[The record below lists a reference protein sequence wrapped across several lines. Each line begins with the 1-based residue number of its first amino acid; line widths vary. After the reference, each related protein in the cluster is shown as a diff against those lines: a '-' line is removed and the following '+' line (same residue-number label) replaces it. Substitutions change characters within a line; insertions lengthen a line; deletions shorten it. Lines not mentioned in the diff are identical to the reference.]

1 MKGSTTKLASCVVAV
16 GMTLIAGAQQAAAP
30 ATASS
35 EELVELD
42 TALVI
47 GEQPGPGLW
56 KVTKGDNVMWVL
68 ADYGPLPKDMI
79 WHSAQVEA
87 RIAESQE
94 VLYPPNVN
102 IHPSIGIAR
111 AITLI
116 PSALKVGKNPD
127 GASLQ
132 EVLDADTYARWATAR
147 DKVITKKKEAED
159 LEEWRPGI
167 AVAQLQGMAFAKNGL
182 VNGQVSKVVREATKK
197 HKVRV
202 NRLPTLDRAVKWE
215 DPRGMLKNAAR
226 KLGTPEI
233 DCFRRSLDTLEPGI
247 ETAKARANAWARG
260 DIAKLRAL
268 HREFQPKDD
277 CIYIMITGFTELGG
291 ANAASAKKMLADMEW
306 HAEQGRVQAQR
317 DWVAA
322 AQVALGKN
330 RSTFSVLPVGDVLR
344 ADGHLAKLRAMGY
357 TVEDPI

>member
-1 MKGSTTKLASCVVAV
+1 MKRRTTLLATCVAV
-16 GMTLIAGAQQAAAP
+16 LGMPLLANTQQATTP
-30 ATASS
+30 AVVPG
-35 EELVELD
+35 EELVELE

-56 KVTKGDNVMWVL
+56 KVTRGDNVMWVL
-68 ADYGPLPKDMI
+68 ADYGPLPRDMT
-79 WHSAQVEA
+79 WRSAQVEA

-116 PSALKVGKNPD
+116 PSALKVGKNPG
-127 GASLQ
+127 GASLR
-132 EVLDADTYARWATAR
+132 EMLDPETFARWTAVR
-147 DKVITKKKEAED
+147 EKIVTKKKEVED
-159 LEEWRPGI
+159 LEEWRPGV
-167 AVAQLQGMAFAKNGL
+167 AVSMLQGMAMEKNGL
-182 VNGQVSKVVREATKK
+182 VGGQVMKVVGDATKK

-215 DPRGMLKNAAR
+215 DPRGMLKSAAR

-233 DCFRRSLDTLEPGI
+233 DCFKRKLETLEAGVAA
-247 ETAKARANAWARG
+247 AKVRANAWSRG
-260 DIAKLRAL
+260 DVAELRAL
-268 HREFQPKDD
+268 HREFEPRED
-277 CIYIMITGFTELGG
+277 CIYMLIAGFSELDG

-322 AQVALGKN
+322 ARVALDTN
-330 RSTFSVLPVGDVLR
+330 RSTFSMLPVGDVLR
-344 ADGHLAKLRAMGY
+344 ADGHLEKLRALGY
-357 TVEDPI
+357 VVEEPL

>member
-1 MKGSTTKLASCVVAV
+1 MKRRTTKLACCAIVL
-16 GMTLIAGAQQAAAP
+16 GMTLVAGAQESATPALAAA
-30 ATASS
+30 
-35 EELVELD
+35 EQLVELD

-56 KVTKGDNVMWVL
+56 KVSKGDHVMWVL
-68 ADYGPLPKDMI
+68 ADYAPLPKEMT
-79 WHSAQVEA
+79 WRSAQVEA

-94 VLYPPNVN
+94 VLYPPDVN

-132 EVLDADTYARWATAR
+132 QMLDPETYARWTAVR
-147 DKVITKKKEAED
+147 GKIVTKKKEVED
-159 LEEWRPGI
+159 LEEWRPGV
-167 AVAQLQGMAFAKNGL
+167 AVSMLRGMAMEKSGL
-182 VNGQVSKVVREATKK
+182 VGGQVMKVVRDATKK

-215 DPRGMLKNAAR
+215 DPRGMLKTAAR
-226 KLGTPEI
+226 KLGTPEM
-233 DCFRRSLDTLEPGI
+233 DCFKRSLETLEPGV
-247 ETAKARANAWARG
+247 EAARVRANAWSRG
-260 DIAKLRAL
+260 DIPKLRAL
-268 HREFQPKDD
+268 YREFEPRDD
-277 CIYIMITGFTELGG
+277 CIYMLIAGFGELDG
-291 ANAASAKKMLADMEW
+291 ANAANARKMLADMEW

-322 AQVALGKN
+322 AQVALAKN
-330 RSTFSVLPVGDVLR
+330 RSTFSVLPVGEVLR
-344 ADGHLAKLRAMGY
+344 PEGHLEKLRALGY
-357 TVEDPI
+357 TVEEPL

>member
-1 MKGSTTKLASCVVAV
+1 
-16 GMTLIAGAQQAAAP
+16 MTLATCVLVVGVTLVANAQEAATPAAAS
-30 ATASS
+30 T

-68 ADYGPLPKDMI
+68 ANYGPLPRDMT
-79 WHSAQVEA
+79 WRSAQVEA

-102 IHPSIGIAR
+102 IHPSIGITR

-116 PSALKVGKNPD
+116 PSALKAGKNPD
-127 GASLQ
+127 GATLRDM
-132 EVLDADTYARWATAR
+132 LDADTYARWTAVR
-147 DKVITKKKEAED
+147 GKIVTKKKEVED

-167 AVAQLQGMAFAKNGL
+167 AVSQLRGMAFEKNGL
-182 VNGQVSKVVREATKK
+182 VNGQVDKVVREATKK
-197 HKVRV
+197 HKVHV
-202 NRLPTLDRAVKWE
+202 NRPPTLDRAVKWE
-215 DPRGMLKNAAR
+215 DPRGMLRSAAR

-233 DCFRRSLDTLEPGI
+233 DCFKRSLDTLEPGI
-247 ETAKARANAWARG
+247 EAARLRANAWARG

-268 HREFQPKDD
+268 HREFQPRDD
-277 CIYIMITGFTELGG
+277 CIYMMIAGFTELDG

-306 HAEQGRVQAQR
+306 HAEQGRGQSQR

-344 ADGHLAKLRAMGY
+344 PDGHLETLRALGY
-357 TVEDPI
+357 TVDEPL

>member
-1 MKGSTTKLASCVVAV
+1 MALLAN
-16 GMTLIAGAQQAAAP
+16 AQEAATP
-30 ATASS
+30 ATPA
-35 EELVELD
+35 EDLIELD

-56 KVTKGDNVMWVL
+56 KVTSGDNVMWVL

-79 WHSAQVEA
+79 WRSAQVEG

-132 EVLDADTYARWATAR
+132 EVLDADTYARWSAVR
-147 DKVITKKKEAED
+147 DRIITKKKEVED
-159 LEEWRPGI
+159 LEEWRPGV
-167 AVAQLQGMAFAKNGL
+167 AVSMLGGKAFEKSGL
-182 VNGQVSKVVREATKK
+182 VSGQVTKVVHEATKK

-215 DPRGMLKNAAR
+215 DPRGMLKSAAR
-226 KLGTPEI
+226 KLGTPEL
-233 DCFRRSLDTLEPGI
+233 DCFRRGLDTLEPGV
-247 ETAKARANAWARG
+247 EAAKVRANAWSRG

-268 HREFQPKDD
+268 HRGFEPRDD
-277 CIYIMITGFTELGG
+277 CIYMLIAGFSELDG

-317 DWVAA
+317 NWVAA
-322 AQVALGKN
+322 ARIALEKN
-330 RSTFSVLPVGDVLR
+330 RSTFSMLPVGDVLR
-344 ADGHLAKLRAMGY
+344 ADGHLEKLRALGY
-357 TVEDPI
+357 MVEEPL